1 MLDTS
6 VFNGLPEVSILKD
19 QNITL
24 EGIQAGMVA
33 DFEARKEEITGEK
46 CTLVPTDDRRLILDA
61 IGGELYLLAQ
71 IMDIAFKQ
79 NFLPYM
85 YGSSLK
91 NWAANIGC
99 FNEDGT
105 LIDGKEAASCTLLFT
120 LSEEQEN
127 DVTIPEGTRATAGD
141 DVFFATIEDIV
152 IAAGDTTGTVTAAC
166 TEKGTKGNGY
176 VAGKLTTIAD
186 PIAFVESVTNTT
198 TTAGGHDEYTNIE
211 YREMILNRPSTY
223 SVAGPAAAYETMAK
237 EYSSRIVDARCIT
250 NNQAL
255 VQIYIML
262 ADAALPSAAYCQA
275 IEDFITA
282 QKKNPGTDSIEV
294 LAPTVVNYNLT
305 ATYYISR
312 DNEDAEDAIK
322 ATVESAATTF
332 TKNTASKIGKAINP
346 NNLVSYAMAAGAK
359 RITVTSPVYT
369 AIDPDEIGICSNIN
383 LTYGGLEDE

>member
-33 DFEARKEEITGEK
+33 DFEARKEQITGEK
-46 CTLVPTDDRRLILDA
+46 CTLVPTDDRRLIIDA

-105 LIDGKEAASCTLLFT
+105 LIDGTEAAKTTLLFT
-120 LSEEQEN
+120 LSEEQAN
-127 DVTIPEGTRATAGD
+127 DITIPQGTRATAGD
-141 DVFFATIEDIV
+141 DVFFATDEDIT
-152 IAAGDTTGTVTAAC
+152 ISAGDTTGTVSATC

-186 PIAFVESVTNTT
+186 PVAFVESVTNTT

-250 NNQAL
+250 SNQAL
-255 VQIYIML
+255 IQIYIML
-262 ADAALPSAAYCQA
+262 SGAEIPDSTYCQA
-275 IEDFITA
+275 VEDFITA

-322 ATVESAATTF
+322 AAVEDAAETF
-332 TKNTASKIGKAINP
+332 TTNTASKIGKAINP
-346 NNLVSYAMAAGAK
+346 NSLISYAMAAGAK
-359 RITVTSPVYT
+359 RIEVTYPVYT
-369 AIDPDEIGICSNIN
+369 AIDPDEIGICSNIS